1 MELDINS
8 LISLAPQLAIT
19 FVFIWF
25 SERKDKKFSE
35 MLDRKDSLH
44 KEERHEFL
52 EALNKNTEMVE
63 EVLREVRG
71 GKR

>member
-25 SERKDKKFSE
+25 SERKDKKFTDALE
-35 MLDRKDSLH
+35 RKDEH
-44 KEERHEFL
+44 HRQERAEFL
-52 EALNKNTEMVE
+52 AAMNKNTDMIEDL
-63 EVLREVRG
+63 LREIRNV
-71 GKR
+71 KR